1 MLRLLAI
8 LVLFF
13 ASSPFAQAASLYLD
27 PGLVTINR
35 GDAVSIALRVA
46 PDEQSGECINSIDGI
61 ITYDAS
67 IQPVD
72 ISLGDS
78 IFSMWVEQPVIDPEK
93 RTITLAGGI
102 PNGYCGRI
110 VGDPRLSNVVAEFI
124 FRSPGFQIGGG
135 DQADSATIAI
145 SPESKVYLNDGQ
157 GTVAPLRTFNATI
170 ALSKTPGPGIVDP
183 WRESVA
189 GDTIPPQE
197 FSISLER
204 DATAFAQN
212 YYIAFNTTDKETGLS
227 HYEVIEEPL
236 SEFTSFA
243 WGRADALWV
252 RTKSP
257 YVLKD
262 QSLNSTIRVKALD
275 KAGNEYIATLLPDQS
290 LRTMSQERITRY
302 LLLGSV
308 LLIIVS
314 VLIVGALFVIRR
326 RARRRTEGVTVEST
340 TS

>member
-1 MLRLLAI
+1 MLRLLAVAI
-8 LVLFF
+8 FFCATVLP
-13 ASSPFAQAASLYLD
+13 AHAASLYLD
-27 PGLVTINR
+27 PGQVTISR

-61 ITYDAS
+61 ITYDES

-78 IFSMWVEQPVIDPEK
+78 IFSMWVEQPVIDPVK

-110 VGDPRLSNVVAEFI
+110 IGDPRLSNVVAEFI

-135 DQADSATIAI
+135 AEADSATVTI

-157 GTVAPLRTFNATI
+157 GTIAPLRTFNATI

-189 GDTIPPQE
+189 NDTIPPQE

-204 DATAFAQN
+204 DQTAFAQN
-212 YYIAFNTTDKETGLS
+212 YFIAFNTSDKETGLS

-236 SEFTSFA
+236 SEFASFG

-275 KAGNEYIATLLPDQS
+275 KAGNEYIATLLPEQS
-290 LRTMSQERITRY
+290 LRTMSQERITQY
-302 LLLGSV
+302 LLLGSAI
-308 LLIIVS
+308 LGIL
-314 VLIVGALFVIRR
+314 VLIAIGVRFYVRRMRR
-326 RARRRTEGVTVEST
+326 RSSRSIIEPTTE
-340 TS
+340 